1 MVTALVSQ
9 TMSLLS
15 EAAARAPR
23 TKRNPRDEVK
33 AAWFEKYV
41 QETNTRALATL
52 NHTLMKSSH
61 SSTGS
66 ARRSSSLASSPRRM
80 TPRRYGL
87 PPDYRPPSAFLS
99 DPPSSRVLRGSWTG
113 NLGAQ
118 LQTPKQSTPPS
129 TAPSPPKPLERHR
142 AQQARTHAPMP
153 QMTQAQT
160 REAIKEKEAFKRQV
174 SDALNERYS
183 NMFKAFQFIDTDR
196 SGRVDRQE
204 IERALDL
211 WNLPADDDKIKALLS
226 QLDYDGDGVDYKEF
240 VDALARDTVSVG
252 AMRKR
257 DMQSKQAM
265 GVDAYVETNPYRTS
279 NFA

>member
-1 MVTALVSQ
+1 
-9 TMSLLS
+9 
-15 EAAARAPR
+15 
-23 TKRNPRDEVK
+23 
-33 AAWFEKYV
+33 
-41 QETNTRALATL
+41 
-52 NHTLMKSSH
+52 
-61 SSTGS
+61 
-66 ARRSSSLASSPRRM
+66 
-80 TPRRYGL
+80 
-87 PPDYRPPSAFLS
+87 
-99 DPPSSRVLRGSWTG
+99 
-113 NLGAQ
+113 
-118 LQTPKQSTPPS
+118 
-129 TAPSPPKPLERHR
+129 
-142 AQQARTHAPMP
+142 MP